1 LVKVFVAA
9 LAQELVVLM
18 EVTEAMEVWVVT
30 LVVFIMPSFAIN
42 AKLTS
47 PSLITSVK
55 KPAMKEVVVP
65 VESMVAN
72 TREELEVES
81 HGYPLLEHSLSTRP
95 TSCLREEMER
105 LTQTIFCRRDLVV
118 VLEDQYK
125 SSLVL
130 LREMDTSLLM
140 EEMDP

>member
-1 LVKVFVAA
+1 MAA

-18 EVTEAMEVWVVT
+18 EVMEAMEVWAVT
-30 LVVFIMPSFAIN
+30 LVVFITLNFVIN

-47 PSLITSVK
+47 PSLITSAK
-55 KPAMKEVVVP
+55 KPATKEVVVP
-65 VESMVAN
+65 VDNMVAN

-81 HGYPLLEHSLSTRP
+81 LGYPLLEHSLSTNP
-95 TSCLREEMER
+95 TLCLKEEKER
-105 LTQTIFCRRDLVV
+105 LMQLIFCRRDLVV

>member
-1 LVKVFVAA
+1 MAA

-18 EVTEAMEVWVVT
+18 EVMEAMEVWVIT
-30 LVVFIMPSFAIN
+30 LVVFITPSFVIN

-47 PSLITSVK
+47 PSLITSAK
-55 KPAMKEVVVP
+55 KPATKEVVVP
-65 VESMVAN
+65 VDSMVAN

-81 HGYPLLEHSLSTRP
+81 LGYPLLEHSLSTNP
-95 TSCLREEMER
+95 TSCLKEEKER
-105 LTQTIFCRRDLVV
+105 LTKKIFCRRDLVV